1 MTCGAKSIAMGKT
14 AFGNTM
20 IDCILLDAIAG
31 GLPISYVNGGPVS
44 AIWGWVIVT
53 MGNVLVGLSVAE
65 LASSYPLAGG
75 PYLW

>member
-1 MTCGAKSIAMGKT
+1 MRSKKYCDGQDSLWQHDDRLYK
-14 AFGNTM
+14 
-20 IDCILLDAIAG
+20 LLDAIAG